1 MTSFTLQETVNYFTE
16 RGTKVYCCL
25 LDVSSAFDTVWID
38 GLFSKLFNIGING
51 KIWRLL
57 YNAYLNMK
65 SCVLYDGLLSDWFH
79 LKQSVRQ
86 GGILSAWLYILFI
99 NDLICELEQSGLGC
113 YIGDKFYGM
122 KFQIHSLLNMNLI
135 CMNYL
140 IIFWYPL
147 FSVPRLNFLIV
158 MSDVLIWNYVLKC
171 GD

>member
-25 LDVSSAFDTVWID
+25 LDVSSAFDTVWND
-38 GLFSKLFNIGING
+38 WLFSKPFDIGING

-86 GGILSAWLYILFI
+86 GGVLSAWLYILFN

-113 YIGDKFYGM
+113 YIRDNFCGAPMQADD
-122 KFQIHSLLNMNLI
+122 LALI
-135 CMNYL
+135 SATWIRC
-140 IIFWYPL
+140 
-147 FSVPRLNFLIV
+147 
-158 MSDVLIWNYVLKC
+158 
-171 GD
+171 